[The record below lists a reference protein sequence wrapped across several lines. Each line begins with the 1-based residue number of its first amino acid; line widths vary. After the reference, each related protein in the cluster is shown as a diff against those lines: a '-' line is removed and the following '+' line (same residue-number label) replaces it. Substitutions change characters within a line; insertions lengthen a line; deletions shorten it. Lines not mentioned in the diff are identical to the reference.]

1 MINPPLDHNFEST
14 GSPSSMS
21 ITLNSALLDGVAPRL
36 APSAGLL
43 LAERA
48 ATLLV
53 VLPLPD
59 CRLPHLGFPP
69 GGPDTAL
76 LAAPSP
82 SSSVRVEPAH
92 GTQCFVRVEPAH
104 GTVLCPWNLH
114 MAHSALSEWNLHMAQ
129 CFVSGTCT
137 WHTEFC
143 QSGTCTWHTAFCQ
156 WNLHMVHSV
165 LSEWNLHMTHTTFC
179 ELNLHMAQTIFT
191 IPGGTR
197 YSLLWNE

>member
-1 MINPPLDHNFEST
+1 MINLPLDHNFEST

-53 VLPLPD
+53 LLPLPD
-59 CRLPHLGFPP
+59 CRLPHLGFP
-69 GGPDTAL
+69 DTTL

-82 SSSVRVEPAH
+82 SSSVTVEPAHGTLFCQSETCTWHSVLSEWNLHMAHCFVRVEPAH

-104 GTVLCPWNLH
+104 GI
-114 MAHSALSEWNLHMAQ
+114 M
-129 CFVSGTCT
+129 
-137 WHTEFC
+137 FC
-143 QSGTCTWHTAFCQ
+143 QSGTCTWH
-156 WNLHMVHSV
+156 NV
-165 LSEWNLHMTHTTFC
+165 LS
-179 ELNLHMAQTIFT
+179 
-191 IPGGTR
+191 
-197 YSLLWNE
+197 